1 MLIDHEHSIRNE
13 GYINLIN
20 RFDSILG
27 NWEDSEVL
35 DDRGDALDLTCLTE
49 IGLDSGLKS
58 SFGKRHFEDILVL
71 HYVMKVDENIG
82 YGYYIFF
89 VSVIFFFYL
98 VEELEYFDGAYIFLI
113 GFIFLVYFG
122 IIINLIF
129 FIFFIVGKKIN
140 IFLFFILKD

>member
-1 MLIDHEHSIRNE
+1 LIRIE

-20 RFDSILG
+20 HFDNILG

-35 DDRGDALDLTCLTE
+35 DDRGDVLGLICLTE

-71 HYVMKVDENIG
+71 HYVMKVDESIG

-89 VSVIFFFYL
+89 VSVIFFFTL
-98 VEELEYFDGAYIFLI
+98 LK
-113 GFIFLVYFG
+113 
-122 IIINLIF
+122 NLSILMGRTF
-129 FIFFIVGKKIN
+129 F
-140 IFLFFILKD
+140 

>member
-1 MLIDHEHSIRNE
+1 MIRNE

-35 DDRGDALDLTCLTE
+35 DDKGDVLGLTCLTE

-71 HYVMKVDENIG
+71 HYVMKVDESIG

-89 VSVIFFFYL
+89 VSVIFFFTL
-98 VEELEYFDGAYIFLI
+98 LTNLSILMGRTFFLI
-113 GFIFLVYFG
+113 GFIFLLYFG

-129 FIFFIVGKKIN
+129 FYFF
-140 IFLFFILKD
+140 